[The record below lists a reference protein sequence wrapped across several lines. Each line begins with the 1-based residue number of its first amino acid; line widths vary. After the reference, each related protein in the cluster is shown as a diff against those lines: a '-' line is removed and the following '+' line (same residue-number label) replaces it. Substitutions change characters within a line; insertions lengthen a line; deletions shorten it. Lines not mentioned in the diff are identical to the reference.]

1 MMSALEIV
9 QNQLE
14 AYNRRDIDSFI
25 SFYSSGITIKSL
37 SGELI
42 LEGMMAFRQR
52 YLERFSNPKL
62 HCAIENR
69 IVFGNRVIDYEK
81 IEGIDPTGVYEVVV
95 IYEISGE
102 KIIRLTIIPKG

>member
-1 MMSALEIV
+1 MMGALEIV
-9 QNQLE
+9 QKQLE

-25 SFYSSGITIKSL
+25 SFYSTGITINRL
-37 SGELI
+37 SGEVI
-42 LEGMMAFRQR
+42 LEGMKAFRQR
-52 YLERFSNPKL
+52 YLERFNNPRL

-69 IVFGNRVIDYEK
+69 MVFGNTVIDYEK
-81 IEGIDPTGVYEVVV
+81 IEGIDSTGAYEVIV